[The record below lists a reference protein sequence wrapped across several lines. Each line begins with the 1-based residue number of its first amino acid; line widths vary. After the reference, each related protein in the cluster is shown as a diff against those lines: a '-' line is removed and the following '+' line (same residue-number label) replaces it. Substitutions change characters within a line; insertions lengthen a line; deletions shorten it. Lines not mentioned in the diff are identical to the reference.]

1 MPEIKSDIYSWP
13 LYIWCWIKDQ
23 RDVLNADCQLNW
35 NMTVQYTAITFDDCY
50 IWHFHEGKLAGH
62 NGDED

>member
-1 MPEIKSDIYSWP
+1 M
-13 LYIWCWIKDQ
+13 KDQ